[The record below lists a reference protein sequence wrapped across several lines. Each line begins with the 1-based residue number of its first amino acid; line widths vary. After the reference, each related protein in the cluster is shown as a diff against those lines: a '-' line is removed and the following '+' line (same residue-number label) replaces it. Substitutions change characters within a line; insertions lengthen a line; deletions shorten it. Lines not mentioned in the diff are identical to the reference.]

1 MTIAILGALF
11 LLAFI
16 GFMLG
21 RSQAVGLPGENRE
34 LPHLR
39 PIHCG
44 AYVALWSGLPALT
57 LFALWVVF
65 EPFVLEPVII
75 GDLPAG
81 MIEGSQSPA
90 RPTFDDIRE
99 IAIDGVGDRQIN
111 PAMAAAV
118 DHYRRLKSV
127 SFAASAAAVLALA
140 AAGLAGAQSRLAAAM
155 RRQDRRP
162 LRPSRLDM
170 KLTILEREQDAT

>member
-21 RSQAVGLPGENRE
+21 QSHAVGLPDENRE
-34 LPHLR
+34 LPQLR

-57 LFALWVVF
+57 LFVLWVAL
-65 EPFVLEPVII
+65 EPFVLEPVIV

-81 MIEGSQSPA
+81 MIDGSQSPT
-90 RPTFDDIRE
+90 RPIFDDIRE
-99 IAIDGVGDRQIN
+99 VAIDGVGDRQID

-127 SFAASAAAVLALA
+127 SFAALAATVLALA
-140 AAGLAGAQSRLAAAM
+140 TTGLAGAQSRLAAAM
-155 RRQDRRP
+155 RRRDRRP
-162 LRPSRLDM
+162 RPSRLDM
-170 KLTILEREQDAT
+170 TLTILEREQDAT

>member
-21 RSQAVGLPGENRE
+21 QSHAPDLAGENRKS
-34 LPHLR
+34 PHMR
-39 PIHCG
+39 SICCG
-44 AYVALWSGLPALT
+44 TYVALWSGLPALM
-57 LFALWVVF
+57 LFVLWVAF
-65 EPFVLEPVII
+65 EPYVLEPVII
-75 GDLPAG
+75 GDLPAS
-81 MIEGSQSPA
+81 MIEDGPSPA
-90 RPTFDDIRE
+90 RPIFADIRE
-99 IAIDGVGDRQIN
+99 IAIDGAGDRQID

-127 SFAASAAAVLALA
+127 SFAALAVAVLALA
-140 AAGLAGAQSRLAAAM
+140 TAGLAGAPARLASGARGA
-155 RRQDRRP
+155 DRVP
-162 LRPSRLDM
+162 FRPSRPDM